1 MYKTEKKEKKNIQ
14 EKSIFAIIHTTFFEI
29 YFVTVE
35 KNT

>member
-1 MYKTEKKEKKNIQ
+1 MYKTEKKKKKNIQ
-14 EKSIFAIIHTTFFEI
+14 EKSIFAIIHTTSFEI